1 MSIVPTIIVIGVSLL
16 FVSIALTPT
25 IIELLPKAAS
35 RPDLTVLPGGN
46 IDTAANQ
53 RPHAA

>member
-1 MSIVPTIIVIGVSLL
+1 MSIVPTIIVTGVSLL

-46 IDTAANQ
+46 MDTAADQ